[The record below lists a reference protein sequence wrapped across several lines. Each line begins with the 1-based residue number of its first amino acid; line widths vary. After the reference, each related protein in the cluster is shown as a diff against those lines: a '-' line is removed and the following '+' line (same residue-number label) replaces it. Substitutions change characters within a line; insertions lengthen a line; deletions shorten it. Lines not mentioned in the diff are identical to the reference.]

1 MINPA
6 IGHETPNGKNT
17 CDSHLR
23 SWLTFCAKSA
33 TTNPKTAKQLARI
46 VQVSFVVGNHLLI
59 HTAKAKTVKGASKIT
74 PLDPIQH

>member
-6 IGHETPNGKNT
+6 IGHETPNAKNT

-46 VQVSFVVGNHLLI
+46 AQVSFVVGNQLLI
-59 HTAKAKTVKGASKIT
+59 HTAKAKNCKRGFKNNFA
-74 PLDPIQH
+74 